1 MFNLENKVAIVTGSA
16 RGIGKEIASL
26 MAKLGATVIVNDI
39 NEEMSKEAAS
49 QIGAADA
56 ITADVTNTGQVTQ
69 MVERVISKFG
79 KIDILVNNAGII
91 GLDKFED
98 ITLENWNKMLSVHL
112 TGTFLCSQAVVQH
125 MKTQKSGKIIN
136 ISSNWGQ
143 RGAAEAVHYS
153 TVKAGII
160 GFTKALARELAV
172 DGIQVNSVAP
182 GPIDT
187 DMIAEE
193 AAQLGKS
200 EEDVRE
206 DLIKTIPA
214 GRLGKTNEIAGAV
227 AYLASEYGDFYY
239 GQVIAPNG
247 GEVM

>member
-1 MFNLENKVAIVTGSA
+1 MFNLDNKVAIVTGSA

-39 NEEMSKEAAS
+39 NESMAKETTE
-49 QIGAADA
+49 QIGAAEA
-56 ITADVTNTGQVTQ
+56 IAADVTNQDQVNDMIEQ
-69 MVERVISKFG
+69 VIAKFG

-98 ITLENWNKMLSVHL
+98 ISLVNWNKMLEVHL
-112 TGTFLCSQAVVQH
+112 TGTFLCSQAAVKY
-125 MKTQKSGKIIN
+125 MKKQQFGKIIN

-160 GFTKALARELAV
+160 GFTKALARELAA
-172 DGIQVNSVAP
+172 DGILVNSVAP

-193 AAQLGKS
+193 AKQLGVS
-200 EEDVRE
+200 EEEVRQE
-206 DLIKTIPA
+206 LIKTIPA
-214 GRLGKTNEIAGAV
+214 GRLGKTSEIAGAI
-227 AYLASEYGDFYY
+227 AYLSSDYGNFYC
-239 GQVIAPNG
+239 GQIIAPNG
-247 GEVM
+247 GEVI